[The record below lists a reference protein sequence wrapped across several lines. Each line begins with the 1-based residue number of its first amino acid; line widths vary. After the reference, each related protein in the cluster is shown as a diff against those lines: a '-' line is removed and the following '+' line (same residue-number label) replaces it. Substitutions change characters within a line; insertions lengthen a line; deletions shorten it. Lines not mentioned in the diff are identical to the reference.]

1 MCMVRSQNCK
11 RLCTYNINAGVIYPF
26 GGSFTQPSGKRAVSN
41 PNFDGKYNFKNPA
54 IDSRSTS

>member
-1 MCMVRSQNCK
+1 MVRSQNCK

-41 PNFDGKYNFKNPA
+41 PNFDGKY
-54 IDSRSTS
+54 